1 MIPNQFSYRKGDS
14 NSNPCEINIDEACE
28 IDINERAY
36 MDGEMRG
43 IAFYAV
49 FGIMDGHMKDSFDFF
64 ADVSNDGSDHV
75 WLHYHVRESFKLK
88 GDDLQVCF
96 GFESDSVFLKNCIVC
111 MVHRHE
117 EKATDL
123 MLNTQD
129 LGVLHEDVDVHL
141 GVPDEDIEN
150 SIDMM
155 DGIQL
160 TKRGRDDDDYANLE
174 SNWHS
179 QQKRRLSTL
188 GIKISDERICHLV
201 NHSYSNQIT
210 PST

>member
-1 MIPNQFSYRKGDS
+1 
-14 NSNPCEINIDEACE
+14 
-28 IDINERAY
+28 

-75 WLHYHVRESFKLK
+75 WLHYHVQESFKLK

-96 GFESDSVFLKNCIVC
+96 GFESDSVFLKNRRVF
-111 MVHRHE
+111 MVRRHE
-117 EKATDL
+117 EKATDR
-123 MLNTQD
+123 MLNPQD

-141 GVPDEDIEN
+141 GVPDDDIEN

-160 TKRGRDDDDYANLE
+160 TKRGRDDDDDYANLE
-174 SNWHS
+174 SNWHP
-179 QQKRRLSTL
+179 QQKRRSSTL
-188 GIKISDERICHLV
+188 DIKISEGRICHLV
-201 NHSYSNQIT
+201 NHSYSNQLT
-210 PST
+210 PSP